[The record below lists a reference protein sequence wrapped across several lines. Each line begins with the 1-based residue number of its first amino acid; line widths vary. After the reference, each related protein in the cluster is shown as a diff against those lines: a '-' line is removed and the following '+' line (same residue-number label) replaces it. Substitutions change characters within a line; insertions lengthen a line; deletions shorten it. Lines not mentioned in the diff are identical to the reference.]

1 MELLSRYEI
10 MGNIF
15 LHKFRLL
22 FSRNTIV
29 LNKISFKIF
38 TSENG
43 KFSPFMLDRLIIIVV
58 KALFESQIFSR
69 A

>member
-1 MELLSRYEI
+1 MFTYAHVKWFYGQSE
-10 MGNIF
+10 
-15 LHKFRLL
+15 RLL

-38 TSENG
+38 TSEIG
-43 KFSPFMLDRLIIIVV
+43 KFSPFMLDRLITIIA